1 MKGKISLPILLG
13 FASILI
19 LLIVLVPLKYLTAPL
34 VRVVQYEETHDNSQM
49 ILITLLSSTSNG
61 KTIQELI
68 GEHIVFGNPNSND
81 LDQIITEKLD
91 KLVESNC
98 YKLSTSSETLSESSD
113 CDPQDYEKEAF
124 VSLPYNSDK
133 LTEELTLVIN

>member
-49 ILITLLSSTSNG
+49 ILITLLSSTSDG

-68 GEHIVFGNPNSND
+68 SEHIVFGDPNIND
-81 LDQIITEKLD
+81 LDKIITEKLD
-91 KLVESNC
+91 KLVESEC
-98 YKLSTSSETLSESSD
+98 YRLSISSETLAESPD
-113 CDPQDYEKEAF
+113 CNPQDYQKEAF

-133 LTEELTLVIN
+133 LTEKLTLVIN

>member
-49 ILITLLSSTSNG
+49 ILITLLSSTSDG

-68 GEHIVFGNPNSND
+68 GEHIVFGNPNIND
-81 LDQIITEKLD
+81 LDQIIAEKLD
-91 KLVESNC
+91 KLVESEC
-98 YKLSTSSETLSESSD
+98 YRLSTSSEILAESSD
-113 CDPQDYEKEAF
+113 CNPQDYEKEAF

-133 LTEELTLVIN
+133 LTEKLTLVIN